1 MSGYDTLVKQSSY
14 EANPE
19 GTAGA
24 VRLNRKGELVIAD
37 PIQQMIVDGRV
48 FMISNQAMETAR
60 DIGNA
65 AYTETEPAIAIDVP
79 EGTTFIPL
87 EIMLYQ
93 GGAVASADVTALFT
107 VDTVTRITSGNAATA
122 RNFLINATEP
132 NSSLVTAKFH
142 DESAT
147 ALLTAAPTND
157 ITFLAKLQ
165 AEALIGG
172 DDQDI
177 HWSAREFIPPII
189 KGPGSLVI
197 YWYGTGNPE
206 GFYHIVWAE
215 IPTVNAVP

>member
-1 MSGYDTLVKQSSY
+1 MSEDTLVKQASY
-14 EANPE
+14 QVNPE
-19 GTAGA
+19 GTSGK
-24 VRLNRKGELVIAD
+24 VRLNIKGETVIAD

-60 DIGNA
+60 DIGNT
-65 AYTETEPAIAIDVP
+65 AYTETEPA
-79 EGTTFIPL
+79 
-87 EIMLYQ
+87 
-93 GGAVASADVTALFT
+93 VATADVTALFR
-107 VDTVTRITSGNAATA
+107 VDTVARITSGNALTP
-122 RNFLINATEP
+122 RNFLINSAQP
-132 NSSLVTAKFH
+132 NTSLVTAKCH
-142 DESAT
+142 DEGTT
-147 ALLTAAPTND
+147 ALITAAPTND

-165 AEALIGG
+165 AEALVGG

-215 IPTVNAVP
+215 IPTVNAVPPAS

>member
-1 MSGYDTLVKQSSY
+1 MSEDTLVKQASY
-14 EANPE
+14 QVNPE
-19 GTAGA
+19 GTSGK
-24 VRLNRKGELVIAD
+24 VRLNIKGETVIAD

-60 DIGNA
+60 DIGNT

-79 EGTTFIPL
+79 LGTTFIPL

-93 GGAVASADVTALFT
+93 GGAVATADITALFT
-107 VDTVTRITSGNAATA
+107 VDTVARITSGNALTP
-122 RNFLINATEP
+122 RNFLINSAQP
-132 NSSLVTAKFH
+132 NTSLVTAKCH
-142 DESAT
+142 DEGTT
-147 ALLTAAPTND
+147 ALITAAPTND

-165 AEALIGG
+165 AEALVGG